1 MQKQDG
7 ANAAEKV
14 AEKVDV
20 SMLTEFI
27 DKYSEILID
36 FAISFVIALI
46 VLRITLW
53 VANAIVRFLGRAME
67 RRNVEV
73 TLKKFL
79 LDIISAILKIICII
93 IFASMI
99 GIETTSLIALL
110 GAAGLAVGLALQ
122 GSLANFAGG
131 ILILFYRPFRAGDY
145 IEAQGQSGTVEEI
158 QIFNTVLKTPDNK
171 RIFIPNGLLS
181 NGSLVNYSAKDTRR
195 VDFVVG
201 ISYDDSIAKAKQVI
215 NDLLD
220 KDQRLLSDPARTV
233 VVGRHGA
240 SSVDIFVRVW
250 VKSEDYWDVHFE
262 FLENIKLAFDDND
275 LSIPYPQQDVHIH
288 QVASSD

>member
-1 MQKQDG
+1 MQKQEDG
-7 ANAAEKV
+7 SI
-14 AEKVDV
+14 AEKVDKIDV
-20 SMLTEFI
+20 STLAQYI
-27 DKYSEILID
+27 DKYSEMLID

-67 RRNVEV
+67 RREVEV

-79 LDIISAILKIICII
+79 EDIISTVLKVICII
-93 IFASMI
+93 IFASMV

-131 ILILFYRPFRAGDY
+131 ILILMYRPFRAGDF
-145 IEAQGQSGTVEEI
+145 INAQGQSGTVDEI

-181 NGSLVNYSAKDTRR
+181 NGSLVNFSSEDTRR

-201 ISYDDSIAKAKQVI
+201 ISYDDSISKAKQVI

-220 KDQRLLSDPARTV
+220 KDERLLKEPERTV
-233 VVGRHGA
+233 VVGAHGA
-240 SSVDIFVRVW
+240 SSIDLYVRVW
-250 VKSEDYWDVHFE
+250 VNSGDYWDVYFE
-262 FLENIKLAFDDND
+262 FMENIKLAFDENG
-275 LSIPYPQQDVHIH
+275 LSIPYPQQDVHVH
-288 QVASSD
+288 QVAKQD

>member
-1 MQKQDG
+1 MQKQEEG
-7 ANAAEKV
+7 NV
-14 AEKVDV
+14 AEKADKIDV
-20 SMLTEFI
+20 STLAQYI
-27 DKYSEILID
+27 DKYSEMLID

-53 VANAIVRFLGRAME
+53 VANAIVRFLDRAME
-67 RRNVEV
+67 RREVEV

-79 LDIISAILKIICII
+79 LDIISAVLKVICII
-93 IFASMI
+93 IFASMV

-131 ILILFYRPFRAGDY
+131 ILILMYRPFRAGDF
-145 IEAQGQSGTVEEI
+145 IDAQGQSGTVEEI

-171 RIFIPNGLLS
+171 RVFIPNGLLS
-181 NGSLVNYSAKDTRR
+181 NGSLVNYSSEDTRR
-195 VDFVVG
+195 VDFVVS
-201 ISYDDSIAKAKQVI
+201 ISYDDSISEAKKVI

-220 KDQRLLSDPARTV
+220 KDDRLLAEPDRMV
-233 VVGRHGA
+233 VVGAHGA
-240 SSVDIFVRVW
+240 SSVDLFVRVW
-250 VKSEDYWDVHFE
+250 VNSGDYWDVYFE
-262 FLENIKLAFDDND
+262 FMENIKQAFDDNG

-288 QVASSD
+288 QVAK